1 MDSWLHLSDI
11 ASMAN
16 GELLG
21 NDVAIHA
28 ISTDTRDM
36 HKGDIFVA
44 LEGERFDGHKFIDA
58 SVEQTVQ
65 AVFVHKKINTRL
77 PQVIVKDT
85 LKGLSDW
92 AKNWRNKVN
101 PKLVAVT
108 GSNGKTTV
116 KQMLNSVLS
125 RAGSTCYTQGNLNN
139 HIGVPLT
146 LLTLRESDQYAVIE
160 MGANNFGEID
170 HLSRLGQPDVA
181 VITNA
186 GPAHLEGFGSVA
198 GVAQAKG
205 EIINGVL
212 SSGAVVLN
220 LDDQYIDVWLKKA
233 KHLKIITFGFSADAD
248 VHGQIGHNNMLS
260 VSAWGDEFNINLPL
274 AGKHNASNALAVIAA
289 AHELGVDL
297 QDIKQG
303 LENADQVQGRLQSK
317 LGISGSTIIDDTYNA
332 NPASLQAAIEVLCSQ
347 QKEPWLVLGDMGELG
362 VDAETIHAQIGERAK
377 STGVKKLF
385 GLGVLAKYAV
395 NGFGED
401 GYHFDQYEE
410 LSDALR
416 QQVNS
421 QCCILIKGSR
431 AMHMED
437 VVKTLIDNESIH

>member
-1 MDSWLHLSDI
+1 MDSWLRLSDV
-11 ASMAN
+11 ANMAN

-21 NDVAIHA
+21 NDVAIEA

-36 HKGDIFVA
+36 HEGDLFVA

-58 SVEQTVQ
+58 SVEETVQ
-65 AVFVHKKINTRL
+65 AVFVHKKINTQL
-77 PQVIVKDT
+77 PQVLVEDT
-85 LKGLSDW
+85 LKGLSHW
-92 AKNWRNKVN
+92 AQAWRNKVN

-146 LLTLRESDQYAVIE
+146 LLTLRETDEYAVIE

-170 HLSRLGQPDVA
+170 HLSKLGQPDVA

-205 EIINGVL
+205 EIINGVKP
-212 SSGAVVLN
+212 SGAVVLN
-220 LDDQYIDVWLKKA
+220 LDDQYIDVWLEKA
-233 KHLKIITFGFSADAD
+233 KHLRAITFGFSADAD
-248 VHGQIGHNNMLS
+248 VYGQINHNNILS
-260 VSAWGDEFNINLPL
+260 VSAWGEKFDINLPL

-289 AHELGVDL
+289 SHQLGIDT
-297 QDIKQG
+297 QCIKQG
-303 LENADQVQGRLQSK
+303 LEHADQVQGRLQSK
-317 LGISGSTIIDDTYNA
+317 LGVAGSTIIDDTYNA
-332 NPASLQAAIEVLCSQ
+332 NPASLRAAIEVLCSQ

-362 VDAETIHAQIGERAK
+362 AEAEIIHAQIGKQAK
-377 STGVKKLF
+377 LTGVKKLF
-385 GLGVLAKYAV
+385 GLGVLAKHAV
-395 NGFGED
+395 NGFGEE
-401 GYHFDQYEE
+401 GFHFDQHEK
-410 LSDALR
+410 LSNVLR
-416 QQVNS
+416 EQANS
-421 QCCILIKGSR
+421 QCCILVKGSR

-437 VVKTLIDNESIH
+437 VVNALIVNETLH